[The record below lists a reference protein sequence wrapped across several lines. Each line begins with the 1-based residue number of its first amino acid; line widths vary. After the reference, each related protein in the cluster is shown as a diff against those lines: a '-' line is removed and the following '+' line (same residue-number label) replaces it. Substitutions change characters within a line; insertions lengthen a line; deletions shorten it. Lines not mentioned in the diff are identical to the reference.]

1 MSQGLFWLALI
12 GIIFC
17 LQGKKYVKRSELER
31 EVRNE
36 EEEEEGRVE
45 GSGRQTTSS
54 LLSPTSVTSPVEDS
68 PIFSIP
74 KAEVCV
80 CVCVLVSFLAY
91 MEGKKYGEQCIP
103 LLASFPHSLG

>member
-1 MSQGLFWLALI
+1 M
-12 GIIFC
+12 
-17 LQGKKYVKRSELER
+17 QGKKYVKRSELER

-36 EEEEEGRVE
+36 EEEEGGRVE
-45 GSGRQTTSS
+45 GSDRQTTSS

-80 CVCVLVSFLAY
+80 CVCVCVCVLVSFLAY
-91 MEGKKYGEQCIP
+91 MEGEKVW
-103 LLASFPHSLG
+103 